1 MNRTNCVMIYLSTT
15 HGCMNKHGIFIIELG
30 ASKKHGDMK
39 VSKLGGWS
47 YAKYEYHNHVFRPKN
62 AHELWRSRLHFLN
75 FLGCPTNRTMVAF
88 IGDRLSSWLIICKLP
103 YHHCWLVSTCILHR
117 GLVTNYKSKCNNYFW
132 LLQLWGEHTRRYPNA
147 RRLAHVYCNKN
158 VSAAAG

>member
-15 HGCMNKHGIFIIELG
+15 HGCMNKHGIFIIDQEAWRYESIQTWGLILRQVRI
-30 ASKKHGDMK
+30 SQPCLSTKKCAWTVTK
-39 VSKLGGWS
+39 QV
-47 YAKYEYHNHVFRPKN
+47 AFFEF
-62 AHELWRSRLHFLN
+62 F
-75 FLGCPTNRTMVAF
+75 GCPTNRTMVAF